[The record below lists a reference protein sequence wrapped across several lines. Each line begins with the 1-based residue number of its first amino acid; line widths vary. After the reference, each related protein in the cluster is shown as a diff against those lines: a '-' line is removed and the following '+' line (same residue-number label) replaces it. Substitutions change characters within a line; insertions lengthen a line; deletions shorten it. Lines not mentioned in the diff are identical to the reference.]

1 MFKFFV
7 LIVFILFIQTSS
19 YSWDNY
25 YKVTVVHEVSGE
37 RFRGMSKIKSTAINT
52 AMDNCK
58 LLNKINVN
66 GCKIK
71 QIKFNDKIENF
82 NVSNQK
88 VSSADTSEFWSNI
101 VDGPKNKEQAIKILE
116 GRKLDKIEGLWS
128 DEELGTLVIFKKDD
142 VFKVYIVDGPTDFN
156 GTLEATVIK
165 TDDEYDFLA
174 RVWYN
179 EIDGYTFTTQTG
191 TLEVFD
197 NYILTKFDS
206 LSDGGVNMDS
216 KYTRVWPNEKSLE
229 ADKNKINNLDEKE
242 KKFYE
247 LRWFNL
253 DDPKN
258 HWVEIENSNSEFN
271 ILETEIYLKGQ
282 RDIDEFSNL
291 LFGENAAENDLLIQ
305 DNENFDYSIYIN
317 YVNSGF
323 VSIENWKK
331 ISSKKIMQE
340 LRDTA
345 NKDVSRIR
353 WINEPEITDKN
364 YIIYSYETNWTNGD
378 KTFET
383 KIIYLGRMGYNE
395 VVFVFKDDG
404 NLDYKESM
412 KIAKEFA
419 DVINFKEGFKYKDYK
434 TGDTISSD
442 GISELLTDS
451 LGIESI
457 EKSSNS
463 IELLGSTLKYFSY
476 FLYPVFS
483 IFNYNS

>member
-1 MFKFFV
+1 MP
-7 LIVFILFIQTSS
+7 TSSS

-25 YKVTVVHEVSGE
+25 YKVTVIHEVSGE

-58 LLNKINVN
+58 LLNKININ

-82 NVSNQK
+82 NVSNKKK
-88 VSSADTSEFWSNI
+88 VSSAETSEFWSNI
-101 VDGPKNKEQAIKILE
+101 VDGPKNKEEAIKILE
-116 GRKLDKIEGLWS
+116 GKKLDKIEGLWS

-142 VFKVYIVDGPTDFN
+142 VFQVYIVDGPTDFN

-165 TDDEYDFLA
+165 TGDEYDFLA

-191 TLEVFD
+191 ILEVFD

-206 LSDGGVNMDS
+206 LSDGGVNLNS
-216 KYTRVWPNEKSLE
+216 KYTRVWPNEKSFE
-229 ADKNKINNLDEKE
+229 KDENKSNNFNEKE

-258 HWVEIENSNSEFN
+258 HWVEIENSNAEFN
-271 ILETEIYLKGQ
+271 VLETEIYLKGQ

-305 DNENFDYSIYIN
+305 DNENFEYSIYIN
-317 YVNSGF
+317 YVNSGYI
-323 VSIENWKK
+323 SLDNWKK
-331 ISSKKIMQE
+331 ISSEQIMQE
-340 LRDTA
+340 LRKTA
-345 NKDVSRIR
+345 NKDVVDIS
-353 WINEPEITDKN
+353 WVNEPQISDKN
-364 YIIYSYETNWTNGD
+364 YISYSYETNWFDGD
-378 KTFET
+378 KIFEI
-383 KIIYLGRMGYNE
+383 KIIHLGKMGYNE
-395 VVFVFKDDG
+395 VVFVFKDND
-404 NLDYKESM
+404 NTKYKNHM
-412 KIAKEFA
+412 KTAIEFA
-419 DVINFKEGFKYKDYK
+419 DVINFKKGYKYEDYK
-434 TGDTISSD
+434 PGDTVSST
-442 GISELLTDS
+442 GIDELLENNF
-451 LGIESI
+451 GIDLE
-457 EKSSNS
+457 EKTSNTNKFLN
-463 IELLGSTLKYFSY
+463 IIIKYFSY
-476 FLYPVFS
+476 CFYPIVS